1 MPLTLTKETIIS
13 EVIEKYPAVA
23 EVLSEAGLG
32 CGGCSSSEGETIAD
46 GLMSHGLTGE
56 DVDSFLEQINTQIA
70 ALEKAGTFN
79 EQKEENEKPK
89 QIIITDPAAE
99 KAKELMKKQ
108 NLNGEHALRIKAT
121 PGGCAG
127 FRYGMAFDKLA
138 NANGDVVLE
147 KSGLKI
153 LLDQKSAER
162 LGGTTIDFVED
173 LEGSRFVFNNP
184 SAKATCGCGKSF
196 R

>member
-46 GLMSHGLTGE
+46 GLMSHGLAGG
-56 DVDSFLEQINTQIA
+56 DVDSFLEQINSQIA
-70 ALEKAGTFN
+70 GLEKSGALEENLSSA
-79 EQKEENEKPK
+79 QQEE
-89 QIIITDPAAE
+89 IAITEPAVE

-108 NLNGEHALRIKAT
+108 NLNGEHALRIKAV

-127 FRYGMAFDKLA
+127 LRYGMAFDKLSGA
-138 NANGDVVLE
+138 NEDIVLE

-184 SAKATCGCGKSF
+184 NAKATCGCGKSF

>member
-23 EVLSEAGLG
+23 EVLSDAGLG
-32 CGGCSSSEGETIAD
+32 CGGCSSSEGETISD
-46 GLMSHGLTGE
+46 GLMSHGLTGA
-56 DVDSFLEQINTQIA
+56 DVDSFLTQVNAHIA
-70 ALEKAGTFN
+70 ELEKSGAFEEAHEHEST
-79 EQKEENEKPK
+79 KEVLF
-89 QIIITDPAAE
+89 TDAAVE

-108 NLNGEHALRIKAT
+108 NLNGDSALRIKAI

-127 FRYGMAFDKLA
+127 FKYGMAFDKLS
-138 NANGDVVLE
+138 NANGDLVLE
-147 KSGLKI
+147 KNGLKI
-153 LLDQKSAER
+153 LLDAKSAER
-162 LGGTTIDFVED
+162 LGGTTIDFTED

-184 SAKATCGCGKSF
+184 NAKATCGCGKSF

>member
-1 MPLTLTKETIIS
+1 MPILLTKQTVIG

-32 CGGCSSSEGETIAD
+32 CMDCSANMEETIEA
-46 GLMSHGLTGE
+46 GLLGHGLTGA
-56 DVDSFLEQINTQIA
+56 DVDAFLNNVNGRIA
-70 ALEKAGTFN
+70 ELEKAGAFAENSHSEKN
-79 EQKEENEKPK
+79 EIE
-89 QIIITDPAAE
+89 ITQPAIE

-108 NLNGEHALRIKAT
+108 NLNGEHALRIKAM

-127 FRYGMAFDKLA
+127 FKYGMAFDKFSPDG
-138 NANGDVVLE
+138 GDIILE
-147 KSGLKI
+147 KNGLKI
-153 LLDQKSAER
+153 LLDTKSAER

-184 SAKATCGCGKSF
+184 NAKATCGCGKSF